1 MKKKIVTIQ
10 DIITDFNSSIMI
22 GDKRSDELAAK
33 KSKILFQY
41 VSKNIEKQIDKFIRN

>member
-1 MKKKIVTIQ
+1 MIKDVLNSWSINIKK
-10 DIITDFNSSIMI
+10 SIMI